1 MKIKEE
7 IEKLFAEIDETDQT
21 IMGLFI
27 GLNVDLAMLGL
38 DKAELPETF
47 AEEQKKA
54 WLADEV
60 LQDMKRQILKLG
72 SQCDIMREAI
82 AELKELVSQFTP

>member
-1 MKIKEE
+1 
-7 IEKLFAEIDETDQT
+7 
-21 IMGLFI
+21 MGLFI

-54 WLADEV
+54 WPADEV

>member
-1 MKIKEE
+1 
-7 IEKLFAEIDETDQT
+7 
-21 IMGLFI
+21 MGLFI

-38 DKAELPETF
+38 DKAELSETF

-54 WLADEV
+54 WPADEV

>member
-7 IEKLFAEIDETDQT
+7 IEKLFAEIDEIDQT

-54 WLADEV
+54 WPADEV

>member
-47 AEEQKKA
+47 SEEQKKA
-54 WLADEV
+54 
-60 LQDMKRQILKLG
+60 
-72 SQCDIMREAI
+72 
-82 AELKELVSQFTP
+82 